1 MISLMATFSPVTLS
15 FPKYIV
21 SNVPWSRGYFQSASY
36 FSFLDCL
43 TRFSLICW
51 PWLDLI
57 NNLSEDTTF
66 GMGLIRMNLQTT
78 LMFIVTDTR
87 LLTENV
93 LYILL
98 FVKHYFRFTFI
109 EVLMLSNF
117 LIGHPKCAVSS
128 APWPEGFF

>member
-1 MISLMATFSPVTLS
+1 MISLMATFSLVTLS

-36 FSFLDCL
+36 FSFFDCL

-66 GMGLIRMNLQTT
+66 GMGLIRMNSQTT
-78 LMFIVTDTR
+78 SMFIATDTR

-98 FVKHYFRFTFI
+98 VRYTLFPFHVHRSPYV
-109 EVLMLSNF
+109 E
-117 LIGHPKCAVSS
+117 
-128 APWPEGFF
+128 